1 MLVRF
6 ITQTID
12 RRSGRRQGLF
22 AAAREL
28 RESGRLSACDEARL
42 NLIKDWFSIN
52 LPVPDRFSLSARAH
66 AKEQAISWF
75 KDSAQDC
82 ISRMRDYASVLDDY
96 DVLTEM
102 IRTSRPGVVVYEDE
116 HQIVA
121 YPFADTPT

>member
-6 ITQTID
+6 VTPKID
-12 RRSGRRQGLF
+12 PRSGRRQGLF
-22 AAAREL
+22 AAARDL
-28 RESGRLSACDEARL
+28 RESGRLSAGDEARL
-42 NLIKDWFSIN
+42 DAIRERFSIN
-52 LPVPDRFSLSARAH
+52 LSVPNRFSLSARAH

-75 KDSAQDC
+75 KDTSQDC

-102 IRTSRPGVVVYEDE
+102 IRTLRPGIVVYEDD
-116 HQIVA
+116 HQVVA